1 MAALIDEKAALQNME
16 DKMLQELKASN
27 IYEALQY
34 VQSFIARK
42 KKSIGTALVSSM
54 VFHAAK
60 LLIDYNSAG
69 YAGTLLLWFMEGGA
83 GEENSFYIE
92 NKRED
97 DSLEGTYCDLS
108 RLTGILTD
116 HSQENASVILDVI
129 QKQVLTLTEGLPTT
143 YTTPMGRRLAN
154 FEEACASLFEFK
166 HNFRLAY
173 KFRLR
178 LGDMKAL
185 AKSLDLWASNAYPTE
200 RPLFFVRSILH
211 LLVANEQQKALELLE
226 AAKLYVVENEYPT
239 MVAWHFAIMVCE
251 LIDLPATADVNKAT
265 IYEIMQS
272 NYSKHLNHLDPKF
285 GPLLVPIGV
294 KCFGCKAPANSGGL
308 NPFAMLE
315 ALSGGKKNED
325 GGMDISNIMNMMQSM
340 NTKRK

>member
-1 MAALIDEKAALQNME
+1 MVDEKTALQNME
-16 DKMLQELKASN
+16 DKMLMELKASN

-42 KKSIGTALVSSM
+42 KKSIGSALVSSM

-60 LLIDYNSAG
+60 LLIDYDSAE
-69 YAGTLLLWFMEGGA
+69 YAGTLLLWFIEGGA
-83 GEENSFYIE
+83 GEENSFHIE

-97 DSLEGTYCDLS
+97 DSLDGTYCDLS

-116 HSQENASVILDVI
+116 HPQEKASIILDVI
-129 QKQVLTLTEGLPTT
+129 QKQVLTLTESLPTV
-143 YTTPMGRRLAN
+143 YSTPMGRRLAR

-166 HNFRLAY
+166 QNFRLAY

-178 LGDMKAL
+178 LGDMMEL
-185 AKSLDLWASNAYPTE
+185 AKSLDLWATAAYPTE

-211 LLVANEQQKALELLE
+211 LLVINEQGKALELLE
-226 AAKLYVVENEYPT
+226 GAKLYVVENDYPT
-239 MVAWHFAIMVCE
+239 MVAWHFTIMVCE

-265 IYEIMQS
+265 IYEIMQA
-272 NYSKHLNHLDPKF
+272 NYANHLNHLDPKLS
-285 GPLLVPIGV
+285 PLLVPIGV
-294 KCFGCKAPANSGGL
+294 KCFGCKAPANTGGL

-325 GGMDISNIMNMMQSM
+325 GGVDVSNIMSMMQSM
-340 NTKRK
+340 NTRRK

>member
-1 MAALIDEKAALQNME
+1 MAAMVDEKTALQTME

-60 LLIDYNSAG
+60 LLIDYDSAD

-83 GEENSFYIE
+83 GEENSFRIE
-92 NKRED
+92 NERED

-116 HSQENASVILDVI
+116 HPQEKASTILDVI
-129 QKQVLTLTEGLPTT
+129 QKQVLTLTESLPTI
-143 YTTPMGRRLAN
+143 YTTPMGRRLAK

-166 HNFRLAY
+166 ENFRLAY

-185 AKSLDLWASNAYPTE
+185 AKSLDLWASAAYPTE

-211 LLVANEQQKALELLE
+211 LLAANEQEKALGLLE
-226 AAKLYVVENEYPT
+226 DAKLYVVENDYPT

-251 LIDLPATADVNKAT
+251 LVGLPAKEGVNKAN
-265 IYEIMQS
+265 IYECMQE
-272 NYSKHLNHLDPKF
+272 NYINHLNHLDPKL

-294 KCFGCKAPANSGGL
+294 KCFGCKAPENTGGL

-325 GGMDISNIMNMMQSM
+325 GGMDVSNIMSMMQSM

>member
-1 MAALIDEKAALQNME
+1 MAAMVDEKAALQNME

-27 IYEALQY
+27 LYEALQY

-42 KKSIGTALVSSM
+42 KKSIGTQLVSSM

-60 LLIDYNSAG
+60 LLIDYDSAE

-92 NKRED
+92 NNK
-97 DSLEGTYCDLS
+97 DSLEGTYCDMS

-116 HSQENASVILDVI
+116 HPQEKASVIIEVI
-129 QKQVLTLTEGLPTT
+129 QKQVLTLIEGLPTT
-143 YTTPMGRRLAN
+143 YTTPMGKRLAK

-166 HNFRLAY
+166 HNFRVAY

-178 LGDMKAL
+178 LGDMKEM
-185 AKSLDLWASNAYPTE
+185 AKSLDLWASDAYPTE

-211 LLVANEQQKALELLE
+211 LLVVNEQEKALDLLE
-226 AAKLYVVENEYPT
+226 SAKLYVVENDHKT
-239 MVAWHFAIMVCE
+239 MVAWHFATMVCE

-265 IYEIMQS
+265 IYEIMQA
-272 NYSKHLNHLDPKF
+272 NYADHLNHLDPKF
-285 GPLLVPIGV
+285 GTLLAPIGV
-294 KCFGCKAPANSGGL
+294 KCFGCKPPANSGGL

-325 GGMDISNIMNMMQSM
+325 GGLDISNIMSMMQSM
-340 NTKRK
+340 NTKKK